1 MTGGLQEQVTDG
13 EKWFGIGI
21 EPVSKAIIGSQ
32 NVPYIYEDRI
42 SKEDFVSALLKF
54 YNYSPEAR
62 RALGVSGRDH
72 VMKNYNFE
80 TFNKTWIDIMTEIY
94 ETNGSWEDRKNYKN
108 YRFEEIA

>member
-1 MTGGLQEQVTDG
+1 M
-13 EKWFGIGI
+13 
-21 EPVSKAIIGSQ
+21 
-32 NVPYIYEDRI
+32 
-42 SKEDFVSALLKF
+42 
-54 YNYSPEAR
+54 
-62 RALGVSGRDH
+62 GVSGRDH